1 MIILTMLLFEVRG
14 AKANLQWMI
23 KASQGKWTDII
34 DKLFKD
40 ALETPEHLKDMGIDW
55 GPDAQE
61 HDQHQLAST
70 LLEASLTL
78 ASNRAFSMISYEA

>member
-1 MIILTMLLFEVRG
+1 MTHVIEVPG
-14 AKANLQWMI
+14 AKENLKWMI

-55 GPDAQE
+55 GLTHAQE
-61 HDQHQLAST
+61 EDQHQLAST